1 MKSGKKHMLT
11 NDIIADENYTRI
23 SFGSE
28 TEVMIGACYEERAN
42 NEMYFSLGDGLLA
55 ETNDGI
61 RASMVVFMELVMRR
75 HCEVEKN
82 HHNIVLKS
90 LTVDHIATP
99 TSNLIRGHSGI
110 VHQNNDAFFMKA
122 LLHSNESLV
131 MSGTAVW
138 SFAK

>member
-1 MKSGKKHMLT
+1 MLT
-11 NDIIADENYTRI
+11 NNIVMDENYTRI

-28 TEVMIGACYEERAN
+28 TEVMIGACYEGASHN
-42 NEMYFSLGDGLLA
+42 DIFFSLGEGLLA
-55 ETNDGI
+55 ETHDGV